1 MSNKRRIKKRKRQRI
16 RKKIRGG
23 LVLLLGEVDQRPQW
37 DGLSQEKDSLL
48 DVMVDVN
55 KPLSGLTHLCSLF

>member
-16 RKKIRGG
+16 RKKIRGGG

-55 KPLSGLTHLCSLF
+55 KPLFRPHSSL